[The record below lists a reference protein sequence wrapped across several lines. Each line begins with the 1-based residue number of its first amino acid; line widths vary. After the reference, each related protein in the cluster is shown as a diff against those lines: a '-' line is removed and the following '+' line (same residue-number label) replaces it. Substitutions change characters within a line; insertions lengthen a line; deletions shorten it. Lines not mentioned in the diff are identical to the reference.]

1 MRYPYYY
8 YYSDGVTTA
17 AFHLAGFSVS
27 KSLSLHN
34 VDTQCLNLPLDIQPD
49 DLLSVWPTHSWY
61 VRWYTLHGYAY
72 ALIAKCHNTIK
83 QLIAMAVH
91 VP

>member
-1 MRYPYYY
+1 MTCFLSGQHTAGMSDVIPYH
-8 YYSDGVTTA
+8 T
-17 AFHLAGFSVS
+17 
-27 KSLSLHN
+27 
-34 VDTQCLNLPLDIQPD
+34 
-49 DLLSVWPTHSWY
+49 
-61 VRWYTLHGYAY
+61 YAY